1 MLEELFELARW
12 APNHNLTNPWRFR
25 VLGPQAL
32 AALKEAAGPEAAA
45 KLDRAPTL
53 IAASVLRSDD
63 DPVTDEED
71 FAAAAAATFIVLL
84 GAHARGLG
92 GYWRTPAV
100 LRTPEGR
107 AALGIPAEER
117 VLGLHPPRPHQG
129 PGQAR
134 ARARPGRR
142 DPLLPSVMLPRP
154 DAVHALASEEFDVLV
169 IGGGITGAGVALDAA
184 TRGYSVALVEK
195 SDYAAGTSS
204 RSSKLVHGGLRYLQ
218 NFDLGLVREALL
230 ERQINAALAPHL
242 VRPLPMIVPAFEG
255 ARPDRLIGLG
265 LNMYDVMAVDR
276 LRRSPLGRRR
286 IARPQPRRLG
296 GLEPGAPPH
305 HRRRRGARAAARA
318 RAARARPAATCS
330 TTARPTTCG
339 SC

>member
-107 AALGIPAEER
+107 AALGS
-117 VLGLHPPRPHQG
+117 
-129 PGQAR
+129 
-134 ARARPGRR
+134 RPGSACSACIHLGRAKG
-142 DPLLPSVMLPRP
+142 P
-154 DAVHALASEEFDVLV
+154 D
-169 IGGGITGAGVALDAA
+169 
-184 TRGYSVALVEK
+184 K
-195 SDYAAGTSS
+195 
-204 RSSKLVHGGLRYLQ
+204 
-218 NFDLGLVREALL
+218 
-230 ERQINAALAPHL
+230 LAPERAP
-242 VRPLPMIVPAFEG
+242 VDEIRSYLP
-255 ARPDRLIGLG
+255 
-265 LNMYDVMAVDR
+265 
-276 LRRSPLGRRR
+276 
-286 IARPQPRRLG
+286 
-296 GLEPGAPPH
+296 
-305 HRRRRGARAAARA
+305 
-318 RAARARPAATCS
+318 
-330 TTARPTTCG
+330 
-339 SC
+339 